1 MGRGG
6 APALWPPWSYL
17 YRAGPLAAPGVWGE
31 KRAAG
36 SIRALNAP
44 PRLDSAAFVPYWGA
58 RAPERVRAISTA
70 RLCTSPCLHLRPIDV
85 IVSDGPY
92 INGDLI
98 LGGASCLDAFST
110 YPGRTRLPG
119 GAPGGTTGSPE
130 VRPTRSSRTS
140 VGAPQISCA
149 HNR

>member
-1 MGRGG
+1 MGPPRYGHLG
-6 APALWPPWSYL
+6 FIVAL
-17 YRAGPLAAPGVWGE
+17 AGPLAAPGVWGE

-85 IVSDGPY
+85 IVSDGPRME
-92 INGDLI
+92 I
-98 LGGASCLDAFST
+98 LSWGGLRA
-110 YPGRTRLPG
+110 
-119 GAPGGTTGSPE
+119 
-130 VRPTRSSRTS
+130 
-140 VGAPQISCA
+140 
-149 HNR
+149 